1 MNLQRII
8 LRERCCELINRH
20 QLRWGLTGLLDEET
34 LINGCQRIAE
44 EDIFSKMVTAS
55 AQTQKA
61 ILSNPSLSDYACNL
75 LTQGISMSLLERL
88 IEQIPAEELVTYSV
102 SQVAKT
108 AEALIPNKLNGIF
121 LRYYAD
127 AALDEKQCRNLVSAM
142 EIYMKKLETV
152 DEKLLASHK
161 MLFCSNALA
170 GYLLRNLAEYG
181 RCVNLMAENDEIF
194 CVLEYISHVSG
205 IWTELDDENFRQIEK
220 DPKRIMELLKWVVG
234 FYQNENEMQLFCT
247 LWLENHA
254 LLYDLERMKKK
265 AAERGMEKEA
275 HQMLAGRMS
284 YIAFFYN
291 AQFTEKLPGKKEELM
306 IYAITHRKKAFMDLV
321 NNNMDDFKSIPE
333 SSFLFD
339 RTFYTKVVNLNAMNL
354 KNLKSCQEGKYSAEI
369 LGILSDKGCT
379 FEEAAVLIDLPK
391 EYAMLYMALKIPQV
405 DQRLRVI
412 RQVVKKRCLSPAMDV
427 NRIADKLS
435 IKPLCQWIEEDFSHI
450 RDLDMNVCMML
461 LQEYDR
467 ISHLAGDI
475 TSISE
480 ARYVTSYA
488 ELLQNKKSMEEVRE
502 EALSSNPE
510 WLSLRQTFHFT
521 SDFVKQNKERIK
533 QFIYDDGAYI
543 MWNYR
548 KEMTDRDED
557 LRRLISAELMGRF
570 RELKYHRGDLNKEI
584 DYEIPDNAKHFW
596 TENLHMEEGRL
607 QVWEEDGLIPIMKM
621 GEVPEHTCL
630 SYLNGRYK
638 GCLLACHDSNKK
650 ALLLSYDGK
659 VVLRAAIRLTKSCFA
674 KIHTNGK
681 SDARKLRFVDL
692 EHPEENA
699 AHNNNHMEH
708 LTLFLEKAYMSNLPQ
723 NMQAHAVKMLFR
735 LLRKKADQMNAL
747 FMASVGYQIYHPEDM
762 VCVDCAVY
770 ISKSKAG
777 EQYLDSLGGENCVDK
792 EGSYREN
799 IFLIEKDLMQLAG

>member
-8 LRERCCELINRH
+8 SREKCCELINRH

-127 AALDEKQCRNLVSAM
+127 AALDEKQCRNLVSAL

-194 CVLEYISHVSG
+194 SVLEYISHVSG
-205 IWTELDDENFRQIEK
+205 IWAELDDENFRQIEK
-220 DPKRIMELLKWVVG
+220 EAKRIMELLKWVAG

-254 LLYDLERMKKK
+254 LLYDLERMKKE
-265 AAERGMEKEA
+265 AAKGGMEKEA
-275 HQMLAGRMS
+275 HQMLTGRMS

-321 NNNMDDFKSIPE
+321 NHNMDDFKSIPE

-354 KNLKSCQEGKYSAEI
+354 KNLKSCQEGKYSA
-369 LGILSDKGCT
+369 
-379 FEEAAVLIDLPK
+379 
-391 EYAMLYMALKIPQV
+391 
-405 DQRLRVI
+405 
-412 RQVVKKRCLSPAMDV
+412 
-427 NRIADKLS
+427 
-435 IKPLCQWIEEDFSHI
+435 
-450 RDLDMNVCMML
+450 
-461 LQEYDR
+461 
-467 ISHLAGDI
+467 
-475 TSISE
+475 
-480 ARYVTSYA
+480 
-488 ELLQNKKSMEEVRE
+488 
-502 EALSSNPE
+502 
-510 WLSLRQTFHFT
+510 
-521 SDFVKQNKERIK
+521 
-533 QFIYDDGAYI
+533 
-543 MWNYR
+543 
-548 KEMTDRDED
+548 
-557 LRRLISAELMGRF
+557 
-570 RELKYHRGDLNKEI
+570 
-584 DYEIPDNAKHFW
+584 
-596 TENLHMEEGRL
+596 
-607 QVWEEDGLIPIMKM
+607 
-621 GEVPEHTCL
+621 
-630 SYLNGRYK
+630 
-638 GCLLACHDSNKK
+638 
-650 ALLLSYDGK
+650 
-659 VVLRAAIRLTKSCFA
+659 
-674 KIHTNGK
+674 
-681 SDARKLRFVDL
+681 
-692 EHPEENA
+692 
-699 AHNNNHMEH
+699 
-708 LTLFLEKAYMSNLPQ
+708 
-723 NMQAHAVKMLFR
+723 
-735 LLRKKADQMNAL
+735 
-747 FMASVGYQIYHPEDM
+747 
-762 VCVDCAVY
+762 
-770 ISKSKAG
+770 
-777 EQYLDSLGGENCVDK
+777 
-792 EGSYREN
+792 
-799 IFLIEKDLMQLAG
+799 